1 MIFHSKRQTPAS
13 REARLDNHG
22 VDMNTSNHKGARVSP
37 IGGRL
42 SAERIS
48 LPHLAS
54 GGRRS
59 DRLRLSGFAS
69 LVLMV
74 LVAQLMWWN
83 ALHELLPPVVRIG
96 LLAATVLIFAVLVV
110 IASVD
115 ADLGD
120 ASTEAGKVAADPG
133 ASGSGQR
140 RAPPA

>member
-1 MIFHSKRQTPAS
+1 
-13 REARLDNHG
+13 
-22 VDMNTSNHKGARVSP
+22 MNTSNHKGARATP

-48 LPHLAS
+48 RPHLAN
-54 GGRRS
+54 GGGGRS

-69 LVLMV
+69 LVLMG

-83 ALHELLPPVVRIG
+83 ALQELLPPVVRVG

-110 IASVD
+110 TASVD

-120 ASTEAGKVAADPG
+120 ASTETGKAAADPG